1 MQTPFTKAVA
11 VESAAQAV
19 ITALLATALIALS
32 FFAVEPR
39 ISHGQAAT
47 DDFIIRQTITSE
59 TSFLV
64 TPPDVTMGGSIAG
77 LSGGN
82 ATGTTSYVVRSN
94 NASGYY
100 VEIDFFDNAGAY
112 AMRGDEDGG
121 AQIRDYGG
129 DSAGEPSYNLTASTA
144 AQFAYSNYSST
155 TSDTDD
161 SFLNNG
167 SNACNQV
174 AGSQTIGKCWKAP
187 STTGFR
193 IVDRGTAA
201 VYGATSTLYFR
212 VHVPSSPNPIPTAQT
227 YTATATLSVF
237 VQ

>member
-1 MQTPFTKAVA
+1 MQLTQQHLIL
-11 VESAAQAV
+11 SAKQAFVLSLAV
-19 ITALLATALIALS
+19 IVTLVST
-32 FFAVEPR
+32 FMVFEPK
-39 ISHGQAAT
+39 ISRGQAAVT
-47 DDFIIRQTITSE
+47 PDFRIRQTITAE

-64 TPPDVTMGGSIAG
+64 NPANVTMVGSIAG

-82 ATGTTSYVVRSN
+82 ATGTTRYVVRSN
-94 NASGYY
+94 NATGYY
-100 VEIDFFDNAGAY
+100 VDISFFDNPGPH
-112 AMRGDEDGG
+112 AMRGDIDGG

-129 DSAGEPSYNLTASTA
+129 DVAGQPSFNLTASTA

-161 SFLNNG
+161 SFLSNG
-167 SNACNQV
+167 TSACNTGVTQV
-174 AGSQTIGKCWKAP
+174 IGRCWKSP

-193 IVDRGTAA
+193 IIDRNTAA
-201 VYGATSTLYFR
+201 ASGATSTLYFR
-212 VHVPSSPNPIPTAQT
+212 VRVPSNPNPIPTAQT

>member
-1 MQTPFTKAVA
+1 MKSYSLTYNLTQKALFA
-11 VESAAQAV
+11 ASAATV
-19 ITALLATALIALS
+19 LVALLCAS
-32 FFAVEPR
+32 FFVLEPQ
-39 ISHGQAAT
+39 ISYGQSDT
-47 DDFIIRQTITSE
+47 DEFYIRQTINDE

-64 TPPDVTMGGSIAG
+64 DPNNVTMSSNISGVT
-77 LSGGN
+77 GGN
-82 ATGTTSYVVRSN
+82 ATGTTQYVVRSN

-121 AQIRDYGG
+121 AQILDYTGDVGG
-129 DSAGEPSYNLTASTA
+129 QPSYNLITTGA

-167 SNACNQV
+167 TLCNT
-174 AGSQTIGKCWKAP
+174 STTQTIGRCWKSP

-193 IVDRGTAA
+193 IVDRNTAA
-201 VYGATSTLYFR
+201 TSGATSTLYFR
-212 VHVPSSPNPIPTAQT
+212 VNVPSGASPTPTAQT

>member
-1 MQTPFTKAVA
+1 MKISTRAIEDTKQRIFFAGL
-11 VESAAQAV
+11 SAAV
-19 ITALLATALIALS
+19 LLAFLCAS
-32 FFAVEPR
+32 FFVLEPQ
-39 ISHGQAAT
+39 ITYSQT
-47 DDFIIRQTITSE
+47 DTADFRIRQTILDE

-64 TPPDVTMGGSIAG
+64 NPNNVTMVSSING
-77 LSGGN
+77 LTGGN
-82 ATGTTSYVVRSN
+82 ATGTTPFVVRSN

-100 VEIDFFDNAGAY
+100 VEIDFFDNAGAH

-121 AQIRDYGG
+121 AQIVDYTG
-129 DSAGEPSYNLTASTA
+129 DVAGQPSFNFITTGS

-167 SNACNQV
+167 SACNT
-174 AGSQTIGKCWKAP
+174 STTQTIGRCWKSP

-193 IVDRGTAA
+193 IVDRNTAA
-201 VYGATSTLYFR
+201 TQGATSTLYFK
-212 VHVPSSPNPIPTAQT
+212 VNVPSGASPIPTAQT

>member
-1 MQTPFTKAVA
+1 MKMHSLTQNL
-11 VESAAQAV
+11 AQKTTFAIV
-19 ITALLATALIALS
+19 TSIVLLALLCGS
-32 FFAVEPR
+32 FFVLEPS
-39 ISHGQAAT
+39 ISYGQADTA
-47 DDFIIRQTITSE
+47 DFRIRQTITDE

-64 TPPDVTMGGSIAG
+64 DPTNVTMSSSING
-77 LSGGN
+77 LTGGN
-82 ATGTTSYVVRSN
+82 ATGTTQFVVRSN

-121 AQIRDYGG
+121 AQILDYTG
-129 DSAGEPSYNLTASTA
+129 DVTGQPSYNFITTTA

-167 SNACNQV
+167 TLCNT
-174 AGSQTIGKCWKAP
+174 STTQTIGRCWKAP

-201 VYGATSTLYFR
+201 TSGATSTMYFK
-212 VHVPSSPNPIPTAQT
+212 VNVPSGASPVPTAQT